1 MNDTEQTG
9 GVVPPKKQ
17 RLPGILLLLG
27 VFLAGM
33 LCGGGLAVLHV
44 MHRIREGM
52 QNPEMRTEHIVERMS
67 RQLDLTPEQQKRV
80 RVILQTQEKELGKIR
95 KESWPKVVARM
106 DLTEKEIGDVLM
118 PDQREHWRAMVAEL
132 RRRVL
137 PGGLRPP
144 RPPEA
149 LRPGFGPGMDRGGR
163 GLGGMGRHGQGP
175 EDAPPPPPPP
185 AGEPPLLPHGGAE

>member
-1 MNDTEQTG
+1 MSDTEQTG
-9 GVVPPKKQ
+9 GVVPPKKR

-80 RVILQTQEKELGKIR
+80 RAILQTQEKELGKIR

-144 RPPEA
+144 RPPEEQ
-149 LRPGFGPGMDRGGR
+149 RPGFGPGMGR
-163 GLGGMGRHGQGP
+163 GPGGMGRHGQRP
-175 EDAPPPPPPP
+175 EDAPPPP
-185 AGEPPLLPHGGAE
+185 AGEPPLPPPPGGAE